1 MLGGQRKCWVVFFWI
16 GVGISDIRNY
26 IDMAV
31 TTLRQMRQMP
41 HTEIDDSFK
50 SELKCFCLIEKK
62 I

>member
-1 MLGGQRKCWVVFFWI
+1 MLGCFFWM

-26 IDMAV
+26 IDMVV

-50 SELKCFCLIEKK
+50 SELKCFCLIGKK